1 MLSVVVH
8 GWNAKSSSHF
18 FPFVTKELEKMGSE
32 VICPDMPNTKYPK
45 LTEWKEFLAKKI
57 NGRTVDLFIG
67 HSLGG
72 VLAMSMLTK
81 GDIKIKY
88 LITIGSSPGW
98 KSDDELNNFLN
109 PVISFG
115 KIKQAVSSFTVVH
128 SYDDPHC
135 AFEYGMI
142 LVKQAGATGIF
153 YENKGHFLH
162 KRLPKNLI
170 DYIKILI
177 KPQK

>member
-1 MLSVVVH
+1 MLSVIVH

-18 FPFVTKELEKMGSE
+18 FPHLSKELKKIGSE
-32 VICPDMPNTKYPK
+32 IICPDMPNTKYPK
-45 LTEWKEFLAKKI
+45 LTEWKELLAKKI

-72 VLAMSMLTK
+72 VLAMSMLTTNE
-81 GDIKIKY
+81 IKIKH
-88 LITIGSSPGW
+88 LVTIGSSPGW

-109 PVISFG
+109 PVIAFE
-115 KIKQAVSSFTVVH
+115 KIKQGVKSFTVVH

-142 LVKQAGATGIF
+142 LVKQAGATGVF
-153 YENKGHFLH
+153 YADKGHFLF
-162 KRLPKNLI
+162 KKLPKDLTGHIKNLVFW
-170 DYIKILI
+170 
-177 KPQK
+177 